1 VTELSN
7 KAKVIIVT
15 DFCALSC
22 GQYFVFRWQ
31 NRPQIMRVKS
41 PLICNVTTRLWGSRL
56 SSTARVGWG
65 IVTRPS
71 SNKGSSLAAL
81 SPGIGGSPT
90 LHGQPQAQVSSHP
103 DCRAPT
109 SGPDQDGQKPSLM

>member
-1 VTELSN
+1 MTELSN

-15 DFCALSC
+15 DFCVLSC
-22 GQYFVFRWQ
+22 GQYFVFWWQ

-41 PLICNVTTRLWGSRL
+41 PLICNVATRLWGSRL